1 MTASEPLESLKV
13 IIREAI
19 EKIFPTSDVSLDEIK
34 DEVWTD
40 LSRIYYKY
48 EDEAQKRAFREV
60 MKEIAEKMQDD
71 KWETVYKKIYREEQK
86 DKNNVHG

>member
-1 MTASEPLESLKV
+1 MTTSEPLNNLKE

-19 EKIFPTSDVSLDEIK
+19 EKIFPSSEVALDEIK
-34 DEVWTD
+34 DELWTD

-86 DKNNVHG
+86 EKNNVLS